1 MLQQHPILPG
11 PQEKTIAFP
20 VAVSLGIPAAQK
32 LPPEDEQLC
41 LLAPMAIM
49 AMSKNGFPTP
59 PLPPFLTLLSPH
71 RPYILDTKP
80 SLFHL
85 STGHITSIHPRLD
98 RERQTQPHPT
108 DPDHRLDHR
117 FCANSRQKIK
127 KRTNCYSFVGYHRV
141 GVGEVL
147 SSTPVST
154 HCNPIALR
162 TSETKR
168 NICGCHWMSP
178 GKQSCPSRETLP

>member
-32 LPPEDEQLC
+32 LPPEDKQLC

-49 AMSKNGFPTP
+49 AMSRNGFPT
-59 PLPPFLTLLSPH
+59 LSPFPTLLSPH

-85 STGHITSIHPRLD
+85 SAGHITSIHPRLN
-98 RERQTQPHPT
+98 RERQTQPHPA

-117 FCANSRQKIK
+117 FRANSRQKIK
-127 KRTNCYSFVGYHRV
+127 KRTNCYSCVGYHRV
-141 GVGEVL
+141 GVGEML
-147 SSTPVST
+147 NSTPVSI
-154 HCNPIALR
+154 HCDPVELL

-168 NICGCHWMSP
+168 NISKCHWMSP
-178 GKQSCPSRETLP
+178 GKQSCPSPETLP